1 MRVRAGFTYDS
12 EAAVGRP
19 ARTVMG
25 ATDVKRRRR
34 PTAAAPLDQIW
45 IMSSR
50 TRDVLPATSV
60 ADADALHFDRRSDR

>member
-12 EAAVGRP
+12 EAAVGQP

-25 ATDVKRRRR
+25 AIDVKRRRR

-45 IMSSR
+45 I
-50 TRDVLPATSV
+50 SV
-60 ADADALHFDRRSDR
+60 EPNA